1 MHDSSPKP
9 LRYRIG
15 PYDLDP
21 VEGRLSRDG
30 VRIKLQDLPFR
41 LLVLLV
47 ERSGQIVTRD
57 EVRQHLWPD
66 NTFVE
71 FDNSLGVAVRKLRE
85 ALRDDADA
93 SRFVETI
100 PRRGYRFIAPV
111 SVQISKPGDSLE
123 AHENVQDTE
132 KPPPA
137 MPAISLRKRRLWV
150 IPLLAVFVVG
160 FAIYKFQ
167 SGRRN
172 PQPSSGSV
180 GALPHA
186 QIRRSVAVLG
196 FRNLPGRQQE
206 DWLSSA
212 FSEMLNTE
220 LAAGGTLRLVSGEDV
235 ARAKREL
242 SLTTE
247 DTLAKATLKRLHTN
261 PGADVVVL
269 GSYTLLPGKDN
280 NRIRL
285 DIRVQDTANGET
297 IAEEAVTGSEENLF
311 ELASETGAQVRKSL
325 GVTSVSEDATN
336 AARASLPS
344 NQNAVR
350 LYTEGRAKL
359 WSFDFIG
366 ARSSLLRA
374 IDADPNYPLAHSA
387 LSEAWDHM
395 GYSAKAIAEAQSAL
409 KLSARLPQE
418 ERLLIEGQY
427 RKVVGDW
434 PKAVEAYES
443 LFNLFPDSL
452 DYGLRLAAVQR
463 QVKAADS
470 LRTLGILRH
479 LPPPAGDDPRID
491 MNEATA
497 WINQDNAKA
506 HAAAER
512 AIQKGNAQG
521 AHLLVARSYG
531 ILCQQ
536 GTPVGVS
543 MAQTIS
549 DCESARQSYAAEGD
563 SNNEARTLSDFAVL
577 YFNQGDLVRAEAM
590 WREANKVF
598 REVGDIEG
606 VGASLNNLGDALMS
620 QGNLSEARK
629 LMLLAIPNYEATE
642 DIDGIARVQNDL
654 AEMSRQQGDLKA
666 AEKSYQ
672 QAKSTAEELDD
683 KSLMAYV
690 LSGMGDVYLD
700 RGEFDPARKSYEQSL
715 RLRSEIGENQTIAE
729 TQVALAQLSLEQG
742 HAADAEIAAR
752 KCKEQFHQQQQADD
766 ELIASAV
773 LTQALLAQG
782 KLADAKVEVVSA
794 TPLAAKNQNYLVGL
808 QFSLSSARVAQS
820 SDQPQSSRPQ
830 LEQVLKDA
838 TAHGLLEVQW
848 ESMLSLAE
856 LEKKSGRAASARRQ
870 LASLAKAAH
879 TKGFDLIAHKAAAA
893 D

>member
-1 MHDSSPKP
+1 MHDSHPKP
-9 LRYRIG
+9 ARYRIG

-21 VEGRLSRDG
+21 EEGRLSREG

-47 ERSGQIVTRD
+47 ERAGQIVTRD

-93 SRFVETI
+93 SRYVETI

-111 SVQISKPGDSLE
+111 IVQNANHLAGPANSN
-123 AHENVQDTE
+123 ENAAPVE
-132 KPPPA
+132 KLPTASPEVSP
-137 MPAISLRKRRLWV
+137 RKSWRWL
-150 IPLLAVFVVG
+150 IPIFAVLILCLV
-160 FAIYKFQ
+160 IYKFQ
-167 SGRRN
+167 SSRGH
-172 PQPSSGSV
+172 PQPSSSPDSV
-180 GALPHA
+180 ASRT
-186 QIRRSVAVLG
+186 QIRRSVAILG

-206 DWLSSA
+206 DWLSTA

-220 LAAGGTLRLVSGEDV
+220 LAAGGKLRLISGEDV

-242 SLTTE
+242 SLTPE
-247 DTLAKATLKRLHTN
+247 ESLAKTTLKRLHTN

-269 GSYTLLPGKDN
+269 GSYTLLPGKDG

-285 DIRVQDTANGET
+285 DIRAQDTTAGET
-297 IAEEAVTGSEENLF
+297 IAEEALTGSEENLF
-311 ELASETGAQVRKSL
+311 ELASEAGARLRQSL
-325 GVTSVSEDATN
+325 GVSSISEDATN

-366 ARSSLLRA
+366 ARSLLLRA

-387 LSEAWDHM
+387 LSEAWEHM
-395 GYSAKAIAEAQSAL
+395 GYSAKAMAEAESAL
-409 KLSARLPQE
+409 KLSTHLPLE
-418 ERLLIEGQY
+418 ERLLVEGQY
-427 RKVVGDW
+427 RKVVRDW
-434 PKAVEAYES
+434 PKAVEAYQS
-443 LFNLFPDSL
+443 LFDLFPDSL
-452 DYGLRLAAVQR
+452 DYGLRLAVVQR
-463 QVKAADS
+463 QIKAADS
-470 LRTLGILRH
+470 LHTLAILRH

-491 MNEATA
+491 MNEASA
-497 WINQDNAKA
+497 WINQDFAKA

-512 AIQKGNAQG
+512 AIEKGNAQG
-521 AHLLVARSYG
+521 AHLLVGRSYG

-563 SNNEARTLSDFAVL
+563 SDNEARTLSDFAVL
-577 YFNQGDLVRAEAM
+577 YFNQGDLARAEAM

-620 QGNLSEARK
+620 QGSLSEART
-629 LMLLAIPNYEATE
+629 LMLLAIPNYAATE
-642 DIDGIARVQNDL
+642 DKDGVARVQNDL

-672 QAKSTAEELDD
+672 QAKSTAEEIDD
-683 KSLMAYV
+683 TSLVAYV
-690 LSGMGDVYLD
+690 LSGMGDIYLN
-700 RGEFDPARKSYEQSL
+700 RGDFDAARKSYEQSL
-715 RLRSEIGENQTIAE
+715 AVRNQIGENQTIAE
-729 TQVALAQLSLEQG
+729 TNVSLAQLSIEEG
-742 HAADAEIAAR
+742 HAADAATLAR
-752 KCKEQFHQQQQADD
+752 KCEELFHQQQQADD
-766 ELIASAV
+766 ELIASVV

-782 KLADAKVEVVSA
+782 KQADAKTEIA
-794 TPLAAKNQNYLVGL
+794 AAAPLAARNQNRLVSL
-808 QFSLSSARVAQS
+808 QFSLASARVALA
-820 SDQPQSSRPQ
+820 SDQAQSSRPQ
-830 LEQVLKDA
+830 LEQVIKDA
-838 TAHGLLEVQW
+838 KSHGLLEVQW
-848 ESMLSLAE
+848 EAMLSLAE
-856 LEKKSGRAASARRQ
+856 LEKKSGHKAVAQAQ
-870 LASLAKAAH
+870 YASLAKAAH
-879 TKGFDLIAHKAAAA
+879 AKGFDLIAHKAAN
-893 D
+893 

>member
-1 MHDSSPKP
+1 MHDSPSKP

-21 VEGRLSRDG
+21 GEGRLSRDG

-47 ERSGQIVTRD
+47 ERAGQIVTRD
-57 EVRQHLWPD
+57 EVRQRLWPD

-111 SVQISKPGDSLE
+111 IVEGSNQLARPGDPS
-123 AHENVQDTE
+123 ENALPVE
-132 KPPPA
+132 KRPTASMGVSP
-137 MPAISLRKRRLWV
+137 RRTWRWLV
-150 IPLLAVFVVG
+150 PLSAVLIVG
-160 FAIYKFQ
+160 SAIYKFQ
-167 SGRRN
+167 SGRRH
-172 PQPSSGSV
+172 PRPPTSSDS
-180 GALPHA
+180 ALPHA
-186 QIRRSVAVLG
+186 QIRRSIAILG

-206 DWLSSA
+206 EWLSTA

-220 LAAGGTLRLVSGEDV
+220 LAAGGKLRLISGEDV

-242 SLTTE
+242 SLTAE

-269 GSYTLLPGKDN
+269 GSYTLLPGKDS

-285 DIRVQDTANGET
+285 DIRVQDTAGGET
-297 IAEEAVTGSEENLF
+297 IAEEALTGSEENLF
-311 ELASETGAQVRKSL
+311 ELAAEAGAHLRQSL
-325 GVTSVSEDATN
+325 GVNSISEDATN

-395 GYSAKAIAEAQSAL
+395 GYSAKAIAEAQSAM
-409 KLSARLPQE
+409 KLSSHLPLE
-418 ERLLIEGQY
+418 ERLLVEGQY
-427 RKVVGDW
+427 RKVMGDW

-452 DYGLRLAAVQR
+452 DDGLRLAAVQR

-470 LRTLGILRH
+470 LRTLAILRH

-491 MNEATA
+491 MNEASA
-497 WINQDNAKA
+497 WINQDFAKA

-512 AIQKGNAQG
+512 AIEKGNAQG
-521 AHLLVARSYG
+521 ARLLVARSYG

-536 GTPVGVS
+536 GTPIGVS
-543 MAQTIS
+543 TAQTIS

-577 YFNQGDLVRAEAM
+577 YFQQGDLARAEAM

-606 VGASLNNLGDALMS
+606 VAASLNNLGDALMS

-629 LMLLAIPNYEATE
+629 LLLLAIPNYEATE
-642 DIDGIARVQNDL
+642 DKDGVARVQNDL

-672 QAKSTAEELDD
+672 QAKSTGEEIDD
-683 KSLMAYV
+683 KSLVAYV
-690 LSGMGDVYLD
+690 LSGMGDIFTD
-700 RGEFDPARKSYEQSL
+700 RGDFDSARKSYEQAL
-715 RLRSEIGENQTIAE
+715 TVRSEIGENQTIAE
-729 TQVALAQLSLEQG
+729 TNVSLAQLSIEQG
-742 HAADAEIAAR
+742 HAAEAEALAR

-773 LTQALLAQG
+773 LTQALLVQG
-782 KLADAKVEVVSA
+782 KQADAKAEIASA
-794 TPLAAKNQNYLVGL
+794 APLAARNQNRLVSL
-808 QFSLSSARVAQS
+808 QFSLASARVALAS
-820 SDQPQSSRPQ
+820 SQPQSSRSQ

-838 TAHGLLEVQW
+838 KAHGLLEVEW
-848 ESMLSLAE
+848 EAMLSLAE
-856 LEKKSGRAASARRQ
+856 LEKKSGHKAAAQ
-870 LASLAKAAH
+870 AQFTSLAKAAH
-879 TKGFDLIAHKAAAA
+879 ANRFDLVARKAAAN
-893 D
+893 

>member
-1 MHDSSPKP
+1 MQDSSPKP

-21 VEGRLSRDG
+21 EEGRLSRDG

-47 ERSGQIVTRD
+47 ERAGQIVTRE
-57 EVRQHLWPD
+57 EVRQRLWPD

-93 SRFVETI
+93 SRYVETL

-111 SVQISKPGDSLE
+111 TVQNPNQLPIAGEPI
-123 AHENVQDTE
+123 VE
-132 KPPPA
+132 KPPTAP
-137 MPAISLRKRRLWV
+137 PKVGPRRNWRWLV
-150 IPLLAVFVVG
+150 PLLAALVLA
-160 FAIYKFQ
+160 FAIYKF
-167 SGRRN
+167 RRH
-172 PQPSSGSV
+172 PQPSSTSDTAV
-180 GALPHA
+180 PRA
-186 QIRRSVAVLG
+186 QIRRSVAVMG

-206 DWLSSA
+206 DWLSTA

-220 LAAGGTLRLVSGEDV
+220 LAAGGKLRLISGEDV

-285 DIRVQDTANGET
+285 DIRVQDTAGGET
-297 IAEEAVTGSEENLF
+297 IAEEALTGSEENLF
-311 ELASETGAQVRKSL
+311 ELASEAGAHLRQSL
-325 GVTSVSEDATN
+325 GVTPVSEEATN

-350 LYTEGRAKL
+350 LYAEGRAKL
-359 WSFDFIG
+359 WAFDFIG

-374 IDADPNYPLAHSA
+374 VDADPNYPLAHAA

-395 GYSAKAIAEAQSAL
+395 GSGPKAIAEAQSAL
-409 KLSARLPQE
+409 KLSAHLPLE
-418 ERLLIEGQY
+418 ERLLVEGQY
-427 RKVVGDW
+427 RKVLGDW

-452 DYGLRLAAVQR
+452 DYGLRLAGVQR
-463 QVKAADS
+463 QIKSADS
-470 LRTLGILRH
+470 LRTLAILRH

-491 MNEATA
+491 MNEASA
-497 WINQDNAKA
+497 WMYQDFAKA

-512 AIQKGNAQG
+512 AIEKGNAQG
-521 AHLLVARSYG
+521 ARLLVARSYG

-536 GTPVGVS
+536 GTPIGVS
-543 MAQTIS
+543 TAQAIS

-577 YFNQGDLVRAEAM
+577 YFNQGDLARAEAM

-598 REVGDIEG
+598 REVGDVEG
-606 VGASLNNLGDALMS
+606 VAATLNNLGDALIS
-620 QGNLSEARK
+620 QGNLTEARK
-629 LMLLAIPNYEATE
+629 FLLLSMPNYQAAE
-642 DIDGIARVQNDL
+642 DKDGVARVQNDL
-654 AEMSRQQGDLKA
+654 ADVSRQQGDLKS

-672 QAKSTAEELDD
+672 EARSTAQEIED
-683 KSLMAYV
+683 KSLLGYV
-690 LSGMGDVYLD
+690 ASGMGDIFVD
-700 RGEFDPARKSYEQSL
+700 RGDFDAARKSYQQSL
-715 RLRSEIGENQTIAE
+715 TLRSEAGENQTMAE
-729 TQVALAQLSLEQG
+729 TNVALAQLSIEEG
-742 HAADAEIAAR
+742 HAADAEASAR

-773 LTQALLAQG
+773 LTEALLAQG
-782 KLADAKVEVVSA
+782 KQADARKEVASSA
-794 TPLAAKNQNYLVGL
+794 PLASKNQNRLNGL
-808 QFSLSSARVAQS
+808 RFSLVSARAALA
-820 SDQPQSSRPQ
+820 SDQPQLSRPQ

-838 TAHGLLEVQW
+838 QAHGFLQIQLEA
-848 ESMLSLAE
+848 MLSLAE
-856 LEKKSGRAASARRQ
+856 LEKKSGRQADARSRFAA
-870 LASLAKAAH
+870 LAKSAH
-879 TKGFDLIAHKAAAA
+879 SKGFDLIARKANAGH
-893 D
+893 